1 MLALTCVQGYC
12 SDHWKNVEEFRIRLC
27 FGIFFVFHAKPATA
41 KPHQNGSSDIS
52 F

>member
-12 SDHWKNVEEFRIRLC
+12 SDLWKNVEEFCIRMC
-27 FGIFFVFHAKPATA
+27 FGIFCFHAESATA
-41 KPHQNGSSDIS
+41 KSHQNGSSDIS